1 MEHHRTTGPDQN
13 PPDKKLSELNG
24 YLGLHMKKEVLR
36 IARACFTSAKPQ
48 PELFCACLGAP
59 LGMARHPGRWRVV
72 VEAAYQKLSTQGK
85 RQARPWM
92 LSFYWGLRD
101 FHAAERFI
109 PGRYTTPVSSME
121 MACAVETK
129 LALGK
134 IEQARTVVRRATKV
148 IRTLENP
155 SRRAHIIS
163 TIADYCFQTGE
174 WDKAIRLWEPLKT
187 DPLMAESATFGLIGL
202 HLERALLTIQSGRA
216 ALAYLRQHPDPE
228 LDRILPG
235 NCDSRWRDTE
245 AKLAQIERILLR
257 AQKTTTGPAWSD

>member
-1 MEHHRTTGPDQN
+1 M
-13 PPDKKLSELNG
+13 
-24 YLGLHMKKEVLR
+24 
-36 IARACFTSAKPQ
+36 
-48 PELFCACLGAP
+48 
-59 LGMARHPGRWRVV
+59 

-121 MACAVETK
+121 MPCAIETK

-134 IEQARTVVRRATKV
+134 IEQARAIVRRAAKV
-148 IRTLENP
+148 IPTLKNP
-155 SRRAHIIS
+155 SRRSHIIS

-174 WDKAIRLWEPLKT
+174 WDKAIHLWEPLKT

-202 HLERALLTIQSGRA
+202 HLERALLTIQAGRA

-228 LDRILPG
+228 LDTILPG
-235 NCDSRWRDTE
+235 NNDTRWRDTE
-245 AKLAQIERILLR
+245 AKLAKIERIIHR
-257 AQKTTTGPAWSD
+257 AQDTTARPFGSGG